1 MNINNGSFSLSLNKS
16 NRCHLCPQN
25 NATTKSFN
33 APSVINK
40 QMNVNNYV
48 NNKNK
53 ILIYPSLPPR

>member
-1 MNINNGSFSLSLNKS
+1 MNVNNASFSLGLNNS

-25 NATTKSFN
+25 NTTTKSIN
-33 APSVINK
+33 TPTVVNK
-40 QMNVNNYV
+40 QMNV

>member
-1 MNINNGSFSLSLNKS
+1 MNINVNNASFSLGLNNS

-25 NATTKSFN
+25 NTTSKSIN
-33 APSVINK
+33 APTVVNK
-40 QMNVNNYV
+40 QMNV

>member
-1 MNINNGSFSLSLNKS
+1 MNINNVPFSLGLNNS

-25 NATTKSFN
+25 NTTTKSIN
-33 APSVINK
+33 APVVNK